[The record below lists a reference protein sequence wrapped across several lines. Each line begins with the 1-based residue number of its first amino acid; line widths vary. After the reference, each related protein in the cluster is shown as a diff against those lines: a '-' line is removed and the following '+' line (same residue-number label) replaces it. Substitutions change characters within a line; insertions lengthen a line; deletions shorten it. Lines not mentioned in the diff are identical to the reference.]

1 MKICSIYN
9 VRKIKTTNTNWLYVN
24 SERLTVRKKLTFL
37 ADEGCSTVIII
48 KTVWQQNAAVIHSH
62 CCQCSSVEGRR
73 HFVNLGLPTI
83 PLSSLDPASKI
94 TGARFSH
101 ITQTAVTQKEITLEL
116 PARMAKT
123 GSQLKLF
130 LQHSLFPFISLDTH
144 FLRIRTHFC
153 AFQCLH
159 HFFQCLT
166 ASVTKFTIANR
177 TDVNCFYNSK

>member
-83 PLSSLDPASKI
+83 PLSSLDPASNRCTFLAHHANRRNTK
-94 TGARFSH
+94 GNNARTPS
-101 ITQTAVTQKEITLEL
+101 QKANAGSWLKL
-116 PARMAKT
+116 FLQQT
-123 GSQLKLF
+123 GSGLKLF
-130 LQHSLFPFISLDTH
+130 LQHSLFPFVP
-144 FLRIRTHFC
+144 C
-153 AFQCLH
+153 
-159 HFFQCLT
+159 
-166 ASVTKFTIANR
+166 
-177 TDVNCFYNSK
+177 

>member
-73 HFVNLGLPTI
+73 HFVNLELPTI
-83 PLSSLDPASKI
+83 PLSSLDPASKV
-94 TGARFSH
+94 

-116 PARMAKT
+116 QA
-123 GSQLKLF
+123 GSWLKLF
-130 LQHSLFPFISLDTH
+130 LQQAGSGLKLLLQHSLFPFVP
-144 FLRIRTHFC
+144 C
-153 AFQCLH
+153 
-159 HFFQCLT
+159 
-166 ASVTKFTIANR
+166 
-177 TDVNCFYNSK
+177 